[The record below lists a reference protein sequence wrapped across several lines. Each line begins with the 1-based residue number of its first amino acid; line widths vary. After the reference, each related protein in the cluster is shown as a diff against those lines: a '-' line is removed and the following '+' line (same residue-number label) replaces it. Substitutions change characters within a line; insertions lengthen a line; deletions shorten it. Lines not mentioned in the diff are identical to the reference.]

1 MVHLGLDQHDDFA
14 FGNAG
19 EKKIDVCVT
28 SVIGSDD
35 TSNFSLGIYNSIFNW
50 IFSQKIIVKVMRR

>member
-35 TSNFSLGIYNSIFNW
+35 TSNFSLGIYNSIFN
-50 IFSQKIIVKVMRR
+50 

>member
-1 MVHLGLDQHDDFA
+1 MVHLGLDQLDDFV

-35 TSNFSLGIYNSIFNW
+35 TSNFSLGIYNSIFN
-50 IFSQKIIVKVMRR
+50 

>member
-1 MVHLGLDQHDDFA
+1 MVHLGLDQHDDFV

-35 TSNFSLGIYNSIFNW
+35 TSNFSLGIYNSIFN
-50 IFSQKIIVKVMRR
+50 